1 MATASPTTHRYGSVI
16 RWHPDLPMSVH
27 ANLCVRTHLRGL
39 AATTHVI
46 AATSWVNGLVGAGTL
61 RRCPSSLVTRGYT
74 AKAHLLVLVYASPSC
89 MSNLC
94 GGLPAMCAHHLSV

>member
-1 MATASPTTHRYGSVI
+1 M
-16 RWHPDLPMSVH
+16 PMSVH

-61 RRCPSSLVTRGYT
+61 RRCPGSLVTRGYT